1 MRILALE
8 FSSAQRSVAVLDA
21 GGDGTARRLGEA
33 IETGHGHAMRPF
45 ALIEAA
51 LREAGLEREQIE
63 AVAVGLGPGSYTGV
77 RAAIALAQ
85 GWQLATARGGSGGG
99 RAVGIPV
106 FGVSSAEC
114 IAATAQEA
122 GLTGSVSVVVDAQ
135 RGEFYL
141 ARYELDT
148 SGWRE
153 AEPLRLANR
162 ADIQARVQAGEVLI
176 GPEVTRWF
184 ASGRVVFPRA
194 AALARLALRREP
206 CARAD
211 ALEPIYLR
219 ATSFAKA
226 PQPRW

>member
-8 FSSAQRSVAVLDA
+8 FSSAQRSAAVLDA
-21 GGDGTARRLGEA
+21 GADGTTGRVGEA
-33 IETGHGHAMRPF
+33 IETGGAPAMRPF

-51 LREAGLEREQIE
+51 LREAGAEREQIE
-63 AVAVGLGPGSYTGV
+63 AIAVGLGPGSYTGV

-85 GWQLATARGGSGGG
+85 GWQLASARGGEAG
-99 RAVGIPV
+99 RGAGIQV
-106 FGVSSAEC
+106 FGVSSVEC

-122 GLTGSVSVVVDAQ
+122 GVIGSVSVVVDAQ

-141 ARYELDT
+141 ARYELSDA
-148 SGWRE
+148 GWHE
-153 AEPLRLANR
+153 LEPLRLAGR
-162 ADIQARVQAGEVLI
+162 AEVQARDAAGETLI

-194 AALARLALRREP
+194 AVLARLALKREP

-226 PQPRW
+226 PPPRW